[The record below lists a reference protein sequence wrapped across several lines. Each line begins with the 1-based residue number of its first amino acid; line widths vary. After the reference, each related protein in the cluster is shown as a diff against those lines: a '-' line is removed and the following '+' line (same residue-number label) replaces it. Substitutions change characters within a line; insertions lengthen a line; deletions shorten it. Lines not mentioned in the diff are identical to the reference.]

1 MNENSQSQLKNID
14 VILDSLEN
22 FGKFQITNYGIVAF
36 SVLLS
41 GVFTMTYVFTAGNL
55 EYR

>member
-1 MNENSQSQLKNID
+1 MTEKSQSELKNID
-14 VILDSLEN
+14 IELDSLQG
-22 FGKFQITNYGIVAF
+22 FGKFEITNYVIVAL

-41 GVFTMTYVFTAGNL
+41 GAFTMTYVFTAGNL